1 MRILAVSGSPRA
13 GGNTERLLEE
23 ALDECTKA
31 GWDVARFYLSERTV
45 LPCVG
50 CESCLQTGECALKG
64 DDMADFAALLAE
76 SDALLIGTPVYYR
89 NVTAQL
95 KALFDRCHGISSRNL
110 FHLKPVGALAVGR
123 GEGGG
128 QAMTLAIVANFAL
141 SAGAVAVPGELN
153 GVSARAG
160 NPGDVEGQP
169 KRLLQARALAK
180 NVMKCAGIGRVG

>member
-1 MRILAVSGSPRA
+1 MLAVSGSPRA

-23 ALDECTKA
+23 GLDECAKA
-31 GWDVARFYLSERTV
+31 GWAVARFYLSERTV
-45 LPCVG
+45 LPCIG
-50 CESCLQTGECALKG
+50 CESCLRTGECALEG
-64 DDMADFAALLAE
+64 DNMADFAALLAE

-95 KALFDRCHGISSRNL
+95 KALIDRCHGISSRNL
-110 FHLKPVGALAVGR
+110 FRFKPVGALAVGR

-128 QAMTLAIVANFAL
+128 QAMALAILSNFAL

-160 NPGDVEGQP
+160 DPGDIESQP

-180 NVMKCAGIGRVG
+180 NVMACAGIGHAL